1 VAALTPLSGVV
12 KGVAVRAT
20 MALEP
25 IDWADVLDNYRDLID
40 PDLLNDLKNNNKPIS
55 WRNIEAEELPLADV
69 QLEGSLLVECTE
81 SAAPGAPGVP
91 AVPVAPT
98 APAISPPATGDGG
111 YSSGSQAIS
120 WWLALPLGLGVALL
134 AGGLALRR
142 RAL

>member
-1 VAALTPLSGVV
+1 
-12 KGVAVRAT
+12 

-25 IDWADVLDNYRDLID
+25 IDWEDVLDNYKDFID
-40 PDLLNDLKNNNKPIS
+40 PDLLTDLEVHNKPIS

-69 QLEGSLLVECTE
+69 QLEGSLLVQCTE
-81 SAAPGAPGVP
+81 SAAPGAP

-120 WWLALPLGLGVALL
+120 WWLALPLGLGGALL